1 MNKNEFFQK
10 SFGEINKK
18 LNSYF
23 IVILYLISILLLL
36 YAPNL
41 MPESYNWIEHTTSE
55 SAAQGISGAWMA
67 RLGFII
73 FGMAVLWQS
82 QLLKSQWS
90 RASYICFIAF
100 GISMIST
107 AAFAI
112 KPWDLNLPFDKFEDN
127 LHTVGSNLV
136 GFSFSLGVLTVLFQR
151 KKNEILSIIYDLIAL
166 LSAVII
172 PLMMFNI
179 DGIAGVAQRSMF
191 TIAFIWYIKETV
203 KGALNNK

>member
-191 TIAFIWYIKETV
+191 TIAYIWYIKETV
-203 KGALNNK
+203 IKI